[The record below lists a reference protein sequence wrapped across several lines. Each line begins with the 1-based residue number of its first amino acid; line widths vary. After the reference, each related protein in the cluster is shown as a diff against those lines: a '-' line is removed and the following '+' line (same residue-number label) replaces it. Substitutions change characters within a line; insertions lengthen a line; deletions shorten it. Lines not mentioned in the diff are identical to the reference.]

1 MSQVSILI
9 LDDDEANQKALQEV
23 LYAEGWKVGV
33 VPRVEQ
39 ALPELAKG
47 DWTLAIANVKMTGVS
62 GPLFSILKDLA
73 LAPAIEAGKSR
84 VRVLFLVP
92 EEAGADVQAALER
105 ARLPY
110 SLKPFHLHDFLEK
123 VSDLLLETQSITSP
137 IRRVRRVAK
146 PAGPRKD
153 KQTGPGRRDT
163 AMFATREDYQM
174 TEEEITEY
182 EKQEEEEAERK
193 KKKKKQED
201 IV

>member
-9 LDDDEANQKALQEV
+9 LDDDVANQKALQEV

-47 DWTLAIANVKMTGVS
+47 DWTLAIANVTMTGVS

-92 EEAGADVQAALER
+92 EEAGADVQEALER
-105 ARLPY
+105 AQLPY

-137 IRRVRRVAK
+137 IRHVRRVAK

-153 KQTGPGRRDT
+153 KQTGPVRRNT
-163 AMFATREDYQM
+163 AMFSTREDYQM

-201 IV
+201 IF

>member
-9 LDDDEANQKALQEV
+9 LDDDVANQKALQEV

-33 VPRVEQ
+33 VPKAEQ

-47 DWTLAIANVKMTGVS
+47 NWTLAIANVTMTGVS

-92 EEAGADVQAALER
+92 EDAGADVQEALER

-123 VSDLLLETQSITSP
+123 VSDLLLEAQSITSP

-146 PAGPRKD
+146 PVGPRKE

-163 AMFATREDYQM
+163 AMFSTRDAYQM
-174 TEEEITEY
+174 TEEEILEY
-182 EKQEEEEAERK
+182 EKQEEEEKERK

>member
-9 LDDDEANQKALQEV
+9 LDDDAASQKALQQV
-23 LYAEGWKVGV
+23 LYAEGWKVRV
-33 VPRVEQ
+33 VPKAEQ
-39 ALPELAKG
+39 ALPELAQG
-47 DWTLAIANVKMTGVS
+47 DWTLAIANVTMTGVS

-73 LAPAIEAGKSR
+73 LAPAMEAGKSR

-92 EEAGADVQAALER
+92 EEAGADAQAALER

-110 SLKPFHLHDFLEK
+110 SLKPLHLHDFLEK

-137 IRRVRRVAK
+137 IRRVRRVPK

-153 KQTGPGRRDT
+153 KQTGPARRDT
-163 AMFATREDYQM
+163 AMFSTREDYQM

-182 EKQEEEEAERK
+182 EKQEEEETARK